1 MNNILENI
9 SEKNLSLQKGLDLEV
24 SENLANFVKI
34 TQNTIN
40 SAADY
45 VIKSLN
51 ISEAERENLN
61 SVRKLLKQADF
72 KDVVNTAI
80 SASIKFGLEFA
91 KKKFPILKTIDG
103 VKDMSIQGGV
113 STLLSSGIDILANKY
128 FKGNLMSDE
137 FKMFFDDIKS
147 FFKSSS
153 FVSKLEQGINR
164 INNNIIKF
172 KDLCK
177 KWYESYE
184 KFNLKEMNDI
194 SDTIN
199 KFKYRINCNSECLKE
214 GDIIKNMT
222 ALVNNK
228 MEKLS
233 KTQLEVCA
241 NI

>member
-128 FKGNLMSDE
+128 YRKDSDLY
-137 FKMFFDDIKS
+137 D
-147 FFKSSS
+147 
-153 FVSKLEQGINR
+153 
-164 INNNIIKF
+164 
-172 KDLCK
+172 
-177 KWYESYE
+177 
-184 KFNLKEMNDI
+184 
-194 SDTIN
+194 
-199 KFKYRINCNSECLKE
+199 
-214 GDIIKNMT
+214 
-222 ALVNNK
+222 
-228 MEKLS
+228 
-233 KTQLEVCA
+233 
-241 NI
+241 